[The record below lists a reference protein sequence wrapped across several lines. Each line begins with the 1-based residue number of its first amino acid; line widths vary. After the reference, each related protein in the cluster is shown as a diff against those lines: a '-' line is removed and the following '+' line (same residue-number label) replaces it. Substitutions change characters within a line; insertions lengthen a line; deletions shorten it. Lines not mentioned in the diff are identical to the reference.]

1 MYLWL
6 LAAHLIG
13 VFLWIGAMFATYWLL
28 RIHVQAP
35 KDVHDKLTLMERSL
49 AMVMDLG
56 ATLAIG
62 VGIWMAV
69 IHDYDHPTSSL
80 FTAPHSG
87 WFHTKL
93 LIVLLGVLSVH
104 GMVRAKVGKLS
115 RGVSTNVP
123 QWAWSLLLASIV
135 AIVILV
141 FRRPF

>member
-1 MYLWL
+1 MYAWL

-13 VFLWIGAMFATYWLL
+13 VFLWIGGLFATYWLL

-56 ATLAIG
+56 ATLAIAA
-62 VGIWMAV
+62 GIWMALK
-69 IHDYDHPTSSL
+69 HDYSHPTSSL
-80 FTAPHSG
+80 FTAPKSG
-87 WFHTKL
+87 WFHAKL
-93 LIVLLGVLSVH
+93 AIVLLGVLSVH
-104 GMVRAKVGKLS
+104 GMVRAKVGKFS
-115 RGVSTNVP
+115 RGLTPNVP

-135 AIVILV
+135 GITILV

>member
-1 MYLWL
+1 MYAWL

-13 VFLWIGAMFATYWLL
+13 VFLWIGGLFSTYWLL

-35 KDVHDKLTLMERSL
+35 RDVHDKLTLMERSL

-56 ATLAIG
+56 ATLAIAC
-62 VGIWMAV
+62 GIWMALK
-69 IHDYDHPTSSL
+69 HDYSHPTSSL

-87 WFHTKL
+87 WFHAKL
-93 LIVLLGVLSVH
+93 AIVVLGVLSVH
-104 GMVRAKVGKLS
+104 GMVRAKIGKLG
-115 RGVSTNVP
+115 RGQSTNVP

-135 AIVILV
+135 GITILV

>member
-1 MYLWL
+1 MYAWL

-13 VFLWIGAMFATYWLL
+13 VILWIGGLFATYWLL

-62 VGIWMAV
+62 VGIWMALK
-69 IHDYDHPTSSL
+69 HDYSHPTSSL
-80 FTAPHSG
+80 FTYPHSG
-87 WFHTKL
+87 WFHAKL
-93 LIVLLGVLSVH
+93 AIVVLGILSVH

-115 RGVSTNVP
+115 RGQTTNVP

>member
-1 MYLWL
+1 MYAWL

-13 VFLWIGAMFATYWLL
+13 VFLWIGGLFATYWLL

-56 ATLAIG
+56 ATLAIAA
-62 VGIWMAV
+62 GIWMALK
-69 IHDYDHPTSSL
+69 HDYSHPTSSL
-80 FTAPHSG
+80 FTAPKSG
-87 WFHTKL
+87 WFHAKL
-93 LIVLLGVLSVH
+93 AIVLLGVLSVH
-104 GMVRAKVGKLS
+104 GMVRAKVGKFS
-115 RGVSTNVP
+115 RGQTPNVP

-135 AIVILV
+135 GITILV

>member
-13 VFLWIGAMFATYWLL
+13 VILWIGGMFATYWLL

-62 VGIWMAV
+62 VGLWMAFS
-69 IHDYDHPTSSL
+69 HDYTHPTSSL
-80 FTAPHSG
+80 FTTPHSG

-93 LIVLLGVLSVH
+93 AIVVLGVLSVH

-115 RGVSTNVP
+115 RGQTTNVP